1 LNRFDFPIGSD
12 RIPAYG
18 IWVLTSG
25 PTRSLEQCPFPDV
38 GCFGI
43 GENKAILGGRKL
55 SDSDEEL
62 QALGSSM
69 RHQKSIEYIMEASQ
83 YIAGGVNSN
92 VRLGGQPG
100 PLCFKSARGALLT
113 DLDGNEYI
121 DYAAGMGP
129 ALLGHANED
138 LVRAV
143 SESLHLGQLYA
154 GQSELELE
162 LAKRLQAVIPCAELV
177 RIGMSGSEMVQ
188 TAIRAA
194 RSFTNRRKC
203 IKFEGHYHGWFDNVL
218 LNLTSSPIDPGC
230 RSSTIPVRESLGQSE
245 AAASDTVVLPWNDLK
260 CLTEYLD
267 EHVDDIAC
275 IIMEP
280 VMCNSGVIPPVA
292 GYLEAVRALCDKHSI
307 VFVMDEVITGFRL
320 GISGAQGKFGVIPD
334 IATYAKA
341 FGGGFPVAAVAG
353 KATIMN
359 AIGTGAVTHS
369 GTYNAN
375 LVSLSAGIATIDLLR
390 ENDGAVYKK
399 IERVGKAIMDGIRS
413 IATANAPSLR
423 VQGFPSVFNTY
434 FSESDG
440 IRDYAQLKNCDNAR
454 QREFLGLLQ
463 DHGIRPTSRGTW
475 FVTAAHDE
483 NFVEKTLE
491 AVRRVLDRM

>member
-1 LNRFDFPIGSD
+1 
-12 RIPAYG
+12 
-18 IWVLTSG
+18 
-25 PTRSLEQCPFPDV
+25 
-38 GCFGI
+38 
-43 GENKAILGGRKL
+43 
-55 SDSDEEL
+55 
-62 QALGSSM
+62 M
-69 RHQKSIEYIMEASQ
+69 RHDKSIEYIAEASK

-129 ALLGHANED
+129 ALLGHANKE

-143 SESLHLGQLYA
+143 SESLHLGQLFA

-177 RIGMSGSEMVQ
+177 RVGMSGSEMVQ

-218 LNLTSSPIDPGC
+218 LNLTSSPIEPG
-230 RSSTIPVRESLGQSE
+230 SQPASTPIPESRGQSA
-245 AAASDTVVLPWNDLK
+245 AAASDTVVLPWNDLEF
-260 CLTEYLD
+260 LTEYLD
-267 EHVDDIAC
+267 KNADDVAC
-275 IIMEP
+275 ILMEP
-280 VMCNSGVIPPVA
+280 VMCNSGVIPPNV
-292 GYLEAVRALCDKHSI
+292 GYLEAVRTLCDRYSI
-307 VFVMDEVITGFRL
+307 VMVMDEVITGFRL
-320 GISGAQGKFGVIPD
+320 GIDGAQGKFGVVPD

-353 KATIMN
+353 KASIMSS
-359 AIGTGAVTHS
+359 IGSGAVTHS

-375 LVSLSAGIATIDLLR
+375 LVSLSAGIATIDLLQ
-390 ENDGAVYKK
+390 ENGGAVYTR
-399 IERVGKAIMDGIRS
+399 IERVGQAIIDGIRS
-413 IATANAPSLR
+413 IAADSDPSLR

-434 FSESDG
+434 FSASNE
-440 IRDYAQLKNCDNAR
+440 IRSYAQLKNCDNDR
-454 QREFLGLLQ
+454 QRSFLALLQ
-463 DHGIRPTSRGTW
+463 DQGVRPTSRGTW

-483 NFVEKTLE
+483 HLVERTLDT
-491 AVRRVLDRM
+491 VRHVLGRL